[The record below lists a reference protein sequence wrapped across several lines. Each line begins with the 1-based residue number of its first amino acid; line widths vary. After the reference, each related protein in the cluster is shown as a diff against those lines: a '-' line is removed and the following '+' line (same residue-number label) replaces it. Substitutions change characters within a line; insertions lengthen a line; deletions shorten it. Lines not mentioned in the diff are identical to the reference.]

1 MFSKI
6 LVPLDSS
13 KFSKK
18 SLQVAIEVGKKF
30 NSSLTLI
37 HIIEASQKYKR
48 SGITGKIRKKE
59 VHIPSKEEI
68 PEEFDNLLELS
79 KTLVLMEGL
88 SVYTVFKKGNIVE
101 EILQT
106 VKSGKF
112 DLVIMGARGQGPIRK
127 LFLGSVSS
135 AVIEKATCPVLVTRI

>member
-37 HIIEASQKYKR
+37 HIIEASEKYKR

-59 VHIPSKEEI
+59 VHTPSKEEI
-68 PEEFDNLLELS
+68 PEKFFKLLELS
-79 KTLVLMEGL
+79 KTLATMEGL
-88 SVYTVFKKGNIVE
+88 SVNTVFKKGNIVE

-106 VKSGKF
+106 VKTGKF
-112 DLVIMGARGQGPIRK
+112 DLVIMGARGQGTIRK

-135 AVIEKATCPVLVTRI
+135 GVIEKAVCPVLVTRI

>member
-1 MFSKI
+1 MFDKI

-37 HIIEASQKYKR
+37 HIVEGSVKYRR
-48 SGITGKIRKKE
+48 SGNTGKMLKKE
-59 VHIPSKEEI
+59 EHILSKEEI
-68 PEEFDNLLELS
+68 PKKFYNLFEFS
-79 KTLVLMEGL
+79 KALVSMEGL
-88 SVYTVFKKGNIVE
+88 SVNTVFKKGNIVE
-101 EILQT
+101 EILET
-106 VKSGKF
+106 AELGKF

-135 AVIEKATCPVLVTRI
+135 EVIEKAICPVLVTRI